1 MKFFFILIFLLSL
14 HAYSDNKNA
23 YAQTKIDENFEGPE
37 FPPEGWSVINQ
48 TQSKGEWKI
57 TDRLPRSGT
66 QCVVSN
72 FTTTGSENI
81 LVTKRFTVSEGD
93 SLVFYFRQS
102 FWNNYQ
108 DTFEVFIS
116 IEDSLSIMSGT
127 RLISLK
133 DSISYPVPFSYERKS
148 LSLND
153 FAGETCWIGFR
164 HVNLD
169 GDNIRLDEITVGQ
182 AAFSEVGVT
191 GNLFPAGNVSTCAFD
206 FLIPKATI
214 ENFGNSD
221 ISTPFSIT
229 YKITGV
235 TEYTSTVYD
244 TLSMGNSKTIYF
256 DTLYADLPG
265 TCEITIFT
273 SLEGDQNP
281 GNDTLYSEF
290 NIVNANFGG
299 GLIVNGNY
307 YFSNSNTCSFQS
319 PSFPEFCWKDTTGST
334 SLIINGEDVSGGLL
348 TGDTDNGYFRLGN
361 ILPDNVKITYYKT
374 HFDSVF
380 ISTNGL
386 IGFKNNPALKLSDP
400 EHIMELMSKPVPI
413 LSALWMD
420 MDYGNSI
427 SAENRLCYKVAGNQ
441 LIITFNKVP
450 LRSGG
455 EDDYISY
462 QIVIETGN
470 PVSQN
475 SKLILQYNK
484 EQTGRSFIEKYN
496 NEKLPLNLI
505 GMKNTFSNNY
515 LIYRGKD
522 PNGLIQAGP
531 FLNSSLAL
539 TIGTSDTALDNK
551 CSALNMRVLLEAGY
565 NSGDTIE
572 VSIRDHMAP
581 YKILESKKIYLSSSG
596 IINTGFTIPMMNYR
610 YYLTVDH
617 RNSLYTWS
625 RENGEL
631 FSDYVLDYDFT
642 AGQSMAYGG
651 NLALFEDKTYIY
663 TGDINKDDVIDS
675 DDLIGISNGISEF
688 YLGYNTEDL
697 TLDGVVDLEDLVY
710 AYNNVKN
717 FIIIMA
723 P

>member
-14 HAYSDNKNA
+14 HVYSDNKNVF
-23 YAQTKIDENFEGPE
+23 AQSKINETFEGTE
-37 FPPEGWSVINQ
+37 FPPPGWSAINQ
-48 TQSKGEWKI
+48 FQSKGEWKI
-57 TDRLPRSGT
+57 SDRIPRSGT
-66 QCVVSN
+66 KCVVSN

-116 IEDSLSIMSGT
+116 VEDSLSIMSGT

-133 DSISYPVPFSYERKS
+133 DSISYPVPFNYERKS
-148 LSLND
+148 ISLND

-182 AAFSEVGVT
+182 AVYSEVGVT
-191 GNLFPAGNVSTCAFD
+191 GNLYPAGTVSSCAYEYF
-206 FLIPKATI
+206 IPKATI

-229 YKITGV
+229 YKITGA

-244 TLSMGNSKTIYF
+244 TLSMGYSKTIYF

-265 TCEITIFT
+265 TYEVKIYT

-281 GNDTLYSEF
+281 GNDTLYSSF
-290 NIVNANFGG
+290 NMINANFGG
-299 GLIVNGNY
+299 GLPINGNY
-307 YFSNSNTCSFQS
+307 YFSNSNICSFQS

-334 SLIINGEDVSGGLL
+334 SLILNGEDVSGGLL
-348 TGDTDNGYFRLGN
+348 TGDVDNGYFRLGN
-361 ILPDNVKITYYKT
+361 ILQENIKITYYKT
-374 HFDSVF
+374 YFDSVF
-380 ISTNGL
+380 ISTNGI

-400 EHIMELMSKPVPI
+400 GHITELMSKPVPVF
-413 LSALWMD
+413 SALWMD
-420 MDYGNSI
+420 MDFGNGA

-441 LIITFNKVP
+441 LIITFNKAP
-450 LRSGG
+450 LKSGG

-475 SKLILQYNK
+475 SKLIVQYNK
-484 EQTGRSFIEKYN
+484 DQTGRTFIEKYN
-496 NEKLPLNLI
+496 NEELPLHLI

-515 LIYRGKD
+515 LIYRSKESA
-522 PNGLIQAGP
+522 GLAQAGP

-539 TIGTSDTALDNK
+539 TIGPSDTVLDNK
-551 CSALNMRVLLEAGY
+551 CSSLNMHVLLEAGY
-565 NSGDTIE
+565 NGGDTIE
-572 VSIRDHMAP
+572 VSLRDYRAP
-581 YKILESKKIYLSSSG
+581 YKKFESKKVFLNSSG

-617 RNSLYTWS
+617 RNSLFTWS
-625 RENGEL
+625 RESGEA
-631 FSDYVLDYDFT
+631 FSDYALDYDFT

-651 NLALFEDKTYIY
+651 NLAMYEDRSYIY
-663 TGDINKDDVIDS
+663 TGDVNKDDVVDS
-675 DDLIGISNGISEF
+675 DDLIGVSNGITEF
-688 YLGYNTEDL
+688 YLGYIPEDL
-697 TLDGVVDLEDLVY
+697 TLDGVVDLDDLVFV
-710 AYNNVKN
+710 YNNVKN
-717 FIIIMA
+717 FVIIQA